1 MRFQQAFEVTQGDVV
16 AFIGAGGKT
25 STLVAFG
32 YELRESGLRVLATT
46 TTKIREDQLDL
57 MPEAVKF
64 GADSRVISDAL
75 SEFGFVFL
83 YDRIEDGNVYGPPL
97 EAIPLLLDVVDSD
110 VLLVEADGSSGRPL
124 KAPGIGEPV
133 IPSETTLVIPVLS
146 LSVLGKPLDDDHVEN
161 SQAIIDRYGFVK
173 GNPVRSPW
181 VAQILRDDTLGL
193 RDVPEDARIVAMLN
207 RTPIKG
213 YGRARARLIARLALR
228 KSRLDGVAMGS
239 VRTVEPIHEVRRPI
253 GAIVLAA
260 GLSTRMGEPKM
271 LMPWTEKRSII
282 EHIIEQTL
290 NSRLDHV
297 TVVTGHLSKSV
308 KRVIEPL
315 GVDVVYNRGYKTGE
329 MLSSIKAGLRAMPD
343 NIAAAMIV
351 LGDQPR
357 IQPKVIYQV
366 MMAYSEGRGDLIAPS
381 FEMRRGHPI
390 LIGRRYWPEILNLP
404 RHGSLRDVLDTHN
417 ADITYVTVDTDSV
430 LRDVDTRDDY
440 LQERWRAGLG
450 RYSDPRSSH

>member
-1 MRFQQAFEVTQGDVV
+1 MRFQQAFEVTRGDVV

-25 STLVAFG
+25 STLVALG

-46 TTKIREDQLDL
+46 TTHIREDQLSL
-57 MPEAVKF
+57 MPEAVRF
-64 GADSRVISDAL
+64 DASSITISEAL

-83 YDRIEDGNVYGPPL
+83 YDRIEDGLVYGP
-97 EAIPLLLDVVDSD
+97 AVNAVPLLLDAVDSD

-124 KAPGIGEPV
+124 KAPGVGEPV
-133 IPSETTLVIPVLS
+133 IPPETTLVIPVLS
-146 LSVLGKPLDDDHVEN
+146 LSVLGKPLDDEWVEN
-161 SQAIIDRYGFVK
+161 TQAIIDRYGFVR

-207 RTPIKG
+207 RTPSKG

-228 KSRLDGVAMGS
+228 KSRLHGVAIGS

-260 GLSTRMGEPKM
+260 GMSTRMGEPKM
-271 LMPWTEKRSII
+271 LLPWTEKRTIV
-282 EHIIEQTL
+282 EHVVEQVL
-290 NSRLDHV
+290 NSRVDHI
-297 TVVTGHLSKSV
+297 TVVTGHYSKSV
-308 KRVIEPL
+308 KSVIEPM

-329 MLSSIKAGLRAMPD
+329 MLSSVKAGLRAMPD
-343 NIAAAMIV
+343 NVAAVLVI

-366 MMAYSEGRGDLIAPS
+366 MMAYAEGRGEIIAPS

-404 RHGSLRDVLDTHN
+404 RNGALREVLN
-417 ADITYVTVDTDSV
+417 AHSERITYVDVDTDSV

-440 LQERWRAGLG
+440 VQERWRAGLG
-450 RYSDPRSSH
+450 RYSDPKSSR